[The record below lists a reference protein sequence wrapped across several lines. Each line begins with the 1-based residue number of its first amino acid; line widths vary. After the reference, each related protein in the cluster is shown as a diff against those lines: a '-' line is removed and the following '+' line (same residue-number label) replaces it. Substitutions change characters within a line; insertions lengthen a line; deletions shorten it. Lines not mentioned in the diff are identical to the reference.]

1 MPNKKKSGPWRPKK
15 VFIPKP
21 KAKKSGPGRPKKEI
35 KEYIITPKKGVRGF
49 ISTNILHAPRKDNI
63 ILLLFVL
70 SLLVFLFSLYVV
82 ILKGQQTVEK
92 QLIRNTTPVVNVA
105 SGNIPFTEDKVV
117 ETTGTTVVTTPEV
130 IDTSNVIPAFYDAFN
145 QKDVKTLYALTDKRL
160 NTTNMFITYFTTN
173 RLTRFLGGVVGGVKV
188 SNIQMKVLP
197 TKSTNAQEMTYTISY
212 QLKNNQTYSED
223 RSATLIEKNGAYKIG
238 KLMCETTGCSQMPFF
253 NPGKYG
259 IR

>member
-1 MPNKKKSGPWRPKK
+1 MPNKKKSGPWRPPK

-21 KAKKSGPGRPKKEI
+21 KTKKSGPGRPKKEI
-35 KEYIITPKKGVRGF
+35 KEYMITPPKGVRGF

-92 QLIRNTTPVVNVA
+92 QLIRNTNPVVNVA
-105 SGNIPFTEDKVV
+105 SGNIPFTEDKVTQATGV
-117 ETTGTTVVTTPEV
+117 EETVKAP
-130 IDTSNVIPAFYDAFN
+130 INTSTVIPTFYDAFN

-197 TKSTNAQEMTYTISY
+197 ANSTNVQAITYTISY

-253 NPGKYG
+253 NPGKYW